1 VASPYLRVLRIPGA
15 LAFSAAGLVARIPLS
30 MISIAFVLLVED
42 ARDSYTL
49 AGIVSATA
57 AVAEGLAQPVFG
69 RLVDRFGQMRVIGP
83 EVLAHTAFLIT
94 FVWAV
99 DSGASAAVLI
109 LLAVLSGATFPP
121 ISTLVRARWNALL
134 EGQSLRTAYS
144 WESVLD
150 ELVFVVGPPLATIV
164 AVQVNPTVAALS
176 MLMFLVPGTIALL
189 AQRRTEPAVHPEAG
203 RGPGAIRARG
213 MPVVFLVMLLLGAM
227 FGAVEVAT
235 IGLADEAGTPGTAGI
250 VLAVYAVGSLLGGLV
265 FGQLQLRSSTRR
277 QLLLSLGALAA
288 TAVLVPPAAALG
300 LGWLAVSLLLAGAAV
315 SPSLISGFGMVTEL
329 VPRSSV
335 TEGLTWAGSGLVLGF
350 AAGTASSGAGV
361 DGVGAESTF
370 WLVAVAAWLALALA
384 LVGRSQLR
392 TAPNSLDALR
402 PSEPPGA

>member
-1 VASPYLRVLRIPGA
+1 MRVLRIPGA

-69 RLVDRFGQMRVIGP
+69 RLVDRFGQSRVIGP
-83 EVLAHTAFLIT
+83 EVLAHTGFLIT

-99 DSGASAAVLI
+99 NSDASVLVLI

-164 AVQVNPTVAALS
+164 AVQVSPTAAALA
-176 MLMFLVPGTIALL
+176 MLLFLVPGTIALL
-189 AQRRTEPAVHPEAG
+189 AQRRTEPAVHAEAG

-213 MPVVFLVMLLLGAM
+213 VPVVFAVMLLLGAM

-235 IGLADEAGTPGTAGI
+235 IGLADEAGTPGTAGV
-250 VLAVYAVGSLLGGLV
+250 VLAVYAAGSLLGGLV
-265 FGQLQLRSSTRR
+265 FGQLQLPSSTRR
-277 QLLLSLGALAA
+277 QLLVSLAVLAG
-288 TAVLVPPAAALG
+288 TAALVPPAAGLG
-300 LGWLAVSLLLAGAAV
+300 LAWLALALLLAGAAV

-329 VPRSSV
+329 VPRSAV

-350 AAGTASSGAGV
+350 AVGTASSGAGV
-361 DGVGAESTF
+361 DGVGAEATF
-370 WLVAVAAWLALALA
+370 WIVAVAAALALA
-384 LVGRSQLR
+384 IAFLGRAKLQSPR
-392 TAPNSLDALR
+392 TSLDAVR
-402 PSEPPGA
+402 PGEPPGA